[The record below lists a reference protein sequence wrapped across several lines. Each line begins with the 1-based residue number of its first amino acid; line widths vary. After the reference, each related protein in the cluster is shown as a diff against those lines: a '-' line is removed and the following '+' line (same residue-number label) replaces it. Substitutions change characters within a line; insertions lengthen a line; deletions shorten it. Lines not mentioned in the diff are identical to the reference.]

1 MFINPGTIFVPLTP
15 CSQQQI
21 VDLHRITEA
30 ANTAT
35 QLNNTAFTAWADAQT
50 NIDYIADL
58 GTCIGAKIPRDI
70 DFEFAVELFTRYL
83 RDGDARTPAAASRY
97 RIATQSVMHPTFGPG
112 LVIIGASHV
121 SDVTTFITDIM
132 RYGEVTDP
140 DTANAHMPVL
150 HAGCVFDTTK
160 GGVVVAENTNTAWC
174 EIFDATTVP
183 AATPNSTEN
192 PDNTATTAKYPTG
205 TIITVHTI
213 PGDEAQYSPVAQF
226 DVTVAV
232 ESWLNHRHDNA
243 TSAPSDS
250 SVTNKPKR
258 HSDGIDLSP
267 NTPAIDAE
275 PVDIP
280 DHTAAGY
287 TMEQA
292 KPFDD
297 LLGTILRSVAA
308 QIEQHGVAHLNE
320 AARADR
326 DATLATLTAAATMV
340 ENQAQHVDAA
350 ITDTVIDN
358 LATLARRMEAHSA
371 ALDEKDLKHNDN
383 APAGEQLE
391 IPLDAIIDDSA
402 AVDPRGALSENTDL
416 YSDDEIGGAAP
427 TNTAPQTLNPAE
439 ATLTEVATLAQVRIK
454 QFINRAE
461 F

>member
-1 MFINPGTIFVPLTP
+1 MFINPGTIFMPLTP

-21 VDLHRITEA
+21 LALHHITEA
-30 ANTAT
+30 T
-35 QLNNTAFTAWADAQT
+35 QPDNTAFTAWADAQT

-160 GGVVVAENTNTAWC
+160 GGVVVTENTSTAWC
-174 EIFDATTVP
+174 EVFDATTVVP
-183 AATPNSTEN
+183 PTNN
-192 PDNTATTAKYPTG
+192 PDNTVMTAKYPTG
-205 TIITVHTI
+205 TVITVNTI
-213 PGDEAQYSPVAQF
+213 PGDEAQYNAVAQF

-232 ESWLNHRHDNA
+232 ESWLNHRHDNT
-243 TSAPSDS
+243 TSAPSES
-250 SVTNKPKR
+250 STINKPKR
-258 HSDGIDLSP
+258 HSDGIGPSS
-267 NTPAIDAE
+267 NTPEINAK
-275 PVDIP
+275 PVTIP

-340 ENQAQHVDAA
+340 ENQAQHVDAV
-350 ITDTVIDN
+350 ITDTVVDN

-371 ALDEKDLKHNDN
+371 ALDEEDVKHS
-383 APAGEQLE
+383 AGTHSAEAEQPEQLE
-391 IPLDAIIDDSA
+391 IPLDAIMDDSA
-402 AVDPRGALSENTDL
+402 AVDPRGALSEDTDP
-416 YSDDEIGGAAP
+416 YNDDEIGHGDTTP
-427 TNTAPQTLNPAE
+427 RTLNPAE

>member
-15 CSQQQI
+15 CSQAQILALHEINTLYTNETAYKYALTKWNDQQI
-21 VDLHRITEA
+21 
-30 ANTAT
+30 
-35 QLNNTAFTAWADAQT
+35 

-58 GTCIGAKIPRDI
+58 GACIGAKIPRDI

-83 RDGDARTPAAASRY
+83 HDGDAVTPQASRY

-121 SDVTTFITDIM
+121 SDVTRFITDIM

-140 DTANAHMPVL
+140 DTTNAHMPVL

-160 GGVVVAENTNTAWC
+160 GGVVVAENTSTAWC
-174 EIFDATTVP
+174 EIFDATTMPP
-183 AATPNSTEN
+183 AEN
-192 PDNTATTAKYPTG
+192 PDNTVTMAKYPTG
-205 TIITVHTI
+205 TVLTVHTI
-213 PGDEAQYSPVAQF
+213 PGNKAQYSPVAQF

-243 TSAPSDS
+243 ASAVSDNNTANA
-250 SVTNKPKR
+250 VNR

-267 NTPAIDAE
+267 NPREIDAE
-275 PVDIP
+275 PIDIP

-320 AARADR
+320 SARADR

-340 ENQAQHVDAA
+340 ENQAQHVDAV
-350 ITDTVIDN
+350 ITDTVVDN

-371 ALDEKDLKHNDN
+371 ALDEEDVKRNDSA
-383 APAGEQLE
+383 APTGEQLK
-391 IPLDAIIDDSA
+391 IPLDAVIDDSA
-402 AVDPRGALSENTDL
+402 AVDPRGALSEDADP
-416 YSDDEIGGAAP
+416 YSDDEIGHS
-427 TNTAPQTLNPAE
+427 NTSPQTLNPAE

>member
-21 VDLHRITEA
+21 IALHDI
-30 ANTAT
+30 NTAPD
-35 QLNNTAFTAWADAQT
+35 NTAFTQWCDQQH

-58 GTCIGAKIPRDI
+58 GACIGAKIPRDI

-83 RDGDARTPAAASRY
+83 HDGDTLTPQTSRY

-112 LVIIGASHV
+112 LVIIGANHV
-121 SDVTTFITDIM
+121 SSVTTFITDIM

-174 EIFDATTVP
+174 EIFDATTAP

-192 PDNTATTAKYPTG
+192 PDNNPNNTVTMAKYPTG
-205 TIITVHTI
+205 TVVTVNTI
-213 PGDEAQYSPVAQF
+213 PGDEAQYNAVAQF

-232 ESWLNHRHDNA
+232 ESWLNHRHSDA
-243 TSAPSDS
+243 AYAPSDS
-250 SVTNKPKR
+250 TVTNKPNR
-258 HSDGIDLSP
+258 HSDGSDLSP
-267 NTPAIDAE
+267 NTQDIDAE
-275 PVDIP
+275 AVTIP

-340 ENQAQHVDAA
+340 ENQAQHVDAV
-350 ITDTVIDN
+350 ITDTVVEN
-358 LATLARRMEAHSA
+358 LATLAHRMEAHSA
-371 ALDEKDLKHNDN
+371 ALDEKDLKHSDN
-383 APAGEQLE
+383 AEQPTQPEQLE
-391 IPLDAIIDDSA
+391 IPLDAVIDDSA
-402 AVDPRGALSENTDL
+402 AVDPRGALSEDTDP
-416 YSDDEIGGAAP
+416 YSDDEIGGAVP
-427 TNTAPQTLNPAE
+427 NNTVPRTLNPAE

>member
-21 VDLHRITEA
+21 VALHDI
-30 ANTAT
+30 NTAPD
-35 QLNNTAFTAWADAQT
+35 NTAFTQWCDQQH

-83 RDGDARTPAAASRY
+83 HDGDARTPAAASRY

-112 LVIIGASHV
+112 MVIIGASHI

-160 GGVVVAENTNTAWC
+160 GGVVVAENTGTAWC
-174 EIFDATTVP
+174 EIFDATTAP
-183 AATPNSTEN
+183 AATPNSTKN
-192 PDNTATTAKYPTG
+192 PDNNPNNTVTMAKYPTG
-205 TIITVHTI
+205 TVITVHTI

-232 ESWLNHRHDNA
+232 ESWLNHRHDEAASVPSGSNTANA
-243 TSAPSDS
+243 A
-250 SVTNKPKR
+250 NR
-258 HSDGIDLSP
+258 HSDSIDLSP
-267 NTPAIDAE
+267 NTSEINAE
-275 PVDIP
+275 AVTIP
-280 DHTAAGY
+280 DHTVAGY

-308 QIEQHGVAHLNE
+308 QIEQHGVTHLNE

-340 ENQAQHVDAA
+340 ENQAQHVDAV

-358 LATLARRMEAHSA
+358 LATLARRIEAHSA
-371 ALDEKDLKHNDN
+371 ALDEDDLTHNDS
-383 APAGEQLE
+383 APTDEQLE
-391 IPLDAIIDDSA
+391 IPLDAVIDDSA
-402 AVDPRGALSENTDL
+402 AVDPRGALSEDADP
-416 YSDDEIGGAAP
+416 YSDDEIGGAAL

>member
-21 VDLHRITEA
+21 VTLQHITTTPDNQKFVE
-30 ANTAT
+30 
-35 QLNNTAFTAWADAQT
+35 WSDAQI

-58 GTCIGAKIPRDI
+58 GACVGAKIPRDI

-83 RDGDARTPAAASRY
+83 HDGDARTPAASRY

-112 LVIIGASHV
+112 LVIIGATHI

-150 HAGCVFDTTK
+150 HAGCAFDTTK
-160 GGVVVAENTNTAWC
+160 GGVVVDSHTSTAWC
-174 EIFDATTVP
+174 EVFDATS
-183 AATPNSTEN
+183 TPHK
-192 PDNTATTAKYPTG
+192 TAKYPTG
-205 TIITVHTI
+205 TIITVHTV
-213 PGDEAQYSPVAQF
+213 PGDEAQYSAVAQF

-232 ESWLNHRHDNA
+232 ESWLNHRHDEA
-243 TSAPSDS
+243 TEPVD
-250 SVTNKPKR
+250 TNTANR
-258 HSDGIDLSP
+258 HSDGIDSSLIP
-267 NTPAIDAE
+267 NQISAE
-275 PVDIP
+275 PVNIP

-287 TMEQA
+287 TMDQA

-297 LLGTILRSVAA
+297 LLGSILRSVAA
-308 QIEQHGVAHLNE
+308 QIEEHGATHLNE

-340 ENQAQHVDAA
+340 ENQAQHVDDV
-350 ITDTVIDN
+350 ITDTVLDN
-358 LATLARRMEAHSA
+358 LATLAHRVEAHSA
-371 ALDEKDLKHNDN
+371 ALDQDDLMQKDSNQENQNQEDL
-383 APAGEQLE
+383 AGKQLE
-391 IPLDAIIDDSA
+391 IPLDAVMDDSA
-402 AVDPRGALSENTDL
+402 AVDPRGALDADTDP
-416 YSDDEIGGAAP
+416 YSDDEIGSNDNAALR
-427 TNTAPQTLNPAE
+427 TLNPAE
-439 ATLTEVATLAQVRIK
+439 ATLTEVVTLAQTRIK

>member
-21 VDLHRITEA
+21 IALHDINA
-30 ANTAT
+30 APD
-35 QLNNTAFTAWADAQT
+35 NTAFTQWCDQQH

-70 DFEFAVELFTRYL
+70 DFEFATELFTRYL
-83 RDGDARTPAAASRY
+83 HDGDTLTPQTSRY
-97 RIATQSVMHPTFGPG
+97 RIATQSVIHPTFGPG
-112 LVIIGASHV
+112 LVIIGANYIS
-121 SDVTTFITDIM
+121 SVTTFITDIM

-140 DTANAHMPVL
+140 ETDNAHMPVL

-160 GGVVVAENTNTAWC
+160 GGVVVADNTGTAWC
-174 EIFDATTVP
+174 EIFDATTAPP
-183 AATPNSTEN
+183 ANN
-192 PDNTATTAKYPTG
+192 PDNNPNNTVTTAKYPTG
-205 TIITVHTI
+205 TVVTVNTI
-213 PGDEAQYSPVAQF
+213 PSDEAQYNAVAQF

-232 ESWLNHRHDNA
+232 ESWLNHRHSNA
-243 TSAPSDS
+243 AYAPSDS
-250 SVTNKPKR
+250 TVTNKPNR
-258 HSDGIDLSP
+258 HSDGIAPSP
-267 NTPAIDAE
+267 NTPEINAE
-275 PVDIP
+275 TVTIP

-340 ENQAQHVDAA
+340 ENQAQHVDAV
-350 ITDTVIDN
+350 ITDTVVEN
-358 LATLARRMEAHSA
+358 LATLAQRMEAHSA
-371 ALDEKDLKHNDN
+371 ALDDKDLKHSDN
-383 APAGEQLE
+383 AEQPTQPEQLE
-391 IPLDAIIDDSA
+391 IPLDAVIDDGA
-402 AVDPRGALSENTDL
+402 AVDPRGALSADTDP
-416 YSDDEIGGAAP
+416 YSDDEIGS
-427 TNTAPQTLNPAE
+427 TTAPHTLNPAE

>member
-21 VDLHRITEA
+21 VALHNMNTQSD
-30 ANTAT
+30 NTAP
-35 QLNNTAFTAWADAQT
+35 NNTAFTQWSDAQT

-58 GTCIGAKIPRDI
+58 GACVGAKIPRDI

-83 RDGDARTPAAASRY
+83 HDGDVTTPAASRY

-112 LVIIGASHV
+112 LVIIGAGHV

-140 DTANAHMPVL
+140 DTGNAHMPVL
-150 HAGCVFDTTK
+150 HAGCAFDSAK
-160 GGVVVAENTNTAWC
+160 GGVVVADNTSTAWC
-174 EIFDATTVP
+174 EVFDATTALSQSDTVKLP
-183 AATPNSTEN
+183 A
-192 PDNTATTAKYPTG
+192 AKYPTG
-205 TIITVHTI
+205 TVITVHTV
-213 PGDEAQYSPVAQF
+213 PSDEAQYSPVAQF

-232 ESWLNHRHDNA
+232 ESWLNHRHDEA
-243 TSAPSDS
+243 TQTVNQAAHTD
-250 SVTNKPKR
+250 VTNR
-258 HSDGIDLSP
+258 HSDGIAPSL
-267 NTPAIDAE
+267 NTPEISAE
-275 PVDIP
+275 PVNIP

-297 LLGTILRSVAA
+297 LLGAILRSVAA

-340 ENQAQHVDAA
+340 EHQAQHVDTV
-350 ITDTVIDN
+350 ITDTVLDN
-358 LATLARRMEAHSA
+358 LTTLAHRMEAHSA
-371 ALDEKDLKHNDN
+371 ALDQENLETST
-383 APAGEQLE
+383 AAQSEQPEQLE
-391 IPLDAIIDDSA
+391 IPFDAVIDDSVT
-402 AVDPRGALSENTDL
+402 VDPRGALDADTDP
-416 YSDDEIGGAAP
+416 YSDDEIGGAAS
-427 TNTAPQTLNPAE
+427 TNTALRTLNPAE
-439 ATLTEVATLAQVRIK
+439 ATLTEVTTLAQTRIK

>member
-21 VDLHRITEA
+21 VALHHITK
-30 ANTAT
+30 TT
-35 QLNNTAFTAWADAQT
+35 QPDSTAFTAWADAQT

-58 GTCIGAKIPRDI
+58 GACIGAKIPRDI
-70 DFEFAVELFTRYL
+70 HFEFAVELFTRYL
-83 RDGDARTPAAASRY
+83 HDGDAVTPQASRY

-112 LVIIGASHV
+112 LVIIGASHI
-121 SDVTTFITDIM
+121 SDVTRFITDIM

-140 DTANAHMPVL
+140 ETGNAHMPVL

-160 GGVVVAENTNTAWC
+160 GGVVVAENTSTAWC
-174 EIFDATTVP
+174 EIFDATTTP
-183 AATPNSTEN
+183 AATPNNTEN
-192 PDNTATTAKYPTG
+192 PDNTVTMAEYPTG
-205 TIITVHTI
+205 TVITVHTI

-232 ESWLNHRHDNA
+232 ESWLNHRHNSA
-243 TSAPSDS
+243 ASAPTTRTT
-250 SVTNKPKR
+250 TNKPNR
-258 HSDGIDLSP
+258 HSDAIAPSP
-267 NTPAIDAE
+267 NPQEIDAE

-340 ENQAQHVDAA
+340 ENQAQHVDAV
-350 ITDTVIDN
+350 ITDTVVDN

-371 ALDEKDLKHNDN
+371 ALDEKDVKHSAEADH
-383 APAGEQLE
+383 PEPEQLE
-391 IPLDAIIDDSA
+391 IPLDAIMNDSA
-402 AVDPRGALSENTDL
+402 AVDPRGALIEDADP
-416 YSDDEIGGAAP
+416 YSDDEIGHGD
-427 TNTAPQTLNPAE
+427 TAPQTLNPAE

>member
-30 ANTAT
+30 ANNTESDTA
-35 QLNNTAFTAWADAQT
+35 QFTAWADAQI

-58 GTCIGAKIPRDI
+58 GACIGAKIPRDI

-83 RDGDARTPAAASRY
+83 HDGDTLTPQTSRY

-112 LVIIGASHV
+112 LVIIGANHV
-121 SDVTTFITDIM
+121 SSVTTFITDIM

-160 GGVVVAENTNTAWC
+160 GGVVVAENTGTAWC
-174 EIFDATTVP
+174 EIFDATTAPP
-183 AATPNSTEN
+183 AKN
-192 PDNTATTAKYPTG
+192 PDNNPNNTVTMAKYPTG
-205 TIITVHTI
+205 TVVTVNTI
-213 PGDEAQYSPVAQF
+213 PGDEAQYSAVAQF

-232 ESWLNHRHDNA
+232 ESWLNHRHSDA
-243 TSAPSDS
+243 AYAPSDS
-250 SVTNKPKR
+250 TVTNKPNR
-258 HSDGIDLSP
+258 HSDGSDLSP
-267 NTPAIDAE
+267 NTQNIDAE
-275 PVDIP
+275 VVTIP
-280 DHTAAGY
+280 DHTAVGY

-340 ENQAQHVDAA
+340 ENQAQHVDAV
-350 ITDTVIDN
+350 ITDTVVEN
-358 LATLARRMEAHSA
+358 LATLAQRMEAHSA
-371 ALDEKDLKHNDN
+371 ALDEKDLKHSDN
-383 APAGEQLE
+383 AEQPTQPEQPE
-391 IPLDAIIDDSA
+391 IPLDAVIDDGA
-402 AVDPRGALSENTDL
+402 AVDPRGALSEDTDP
-416 YSDDEIGGAAP
+416 YSDDEIGN
-427 TNTAPQTLNPAE
+427 TTAPRTLNPAE